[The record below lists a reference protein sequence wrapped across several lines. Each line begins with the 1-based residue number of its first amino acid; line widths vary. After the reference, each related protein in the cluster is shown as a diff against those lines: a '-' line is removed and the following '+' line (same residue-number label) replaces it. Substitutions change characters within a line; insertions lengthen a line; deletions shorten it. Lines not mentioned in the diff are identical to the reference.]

1 MSDRFAALVGRL
13 SPKSQD
19 FTGAGFGGIPTM
31 TAQLIAGALADAQ
44 RTCGAPAT
52 HVFLL
57 RSNDEMASRS
67 GIDTHAMI
75 RQLIGSEYGDR
86 MRRHPGSE
94 KVWPREANGRYPKL
108 IAAVLAEWVNPAQC
122 PTCKGR
128 RVFQIEAVKIDCK
141 ACSMTGKQPVTP
153 TSRAA
158 ALGVTFEAYRK
169 SWASVWDW
177 VIDELTEMSQ
187 QVERAGSAALRHD
200 QAA

>member
-108 IAAVLAEWVNPAQC
+108 IAAVLAEWVNPGQC
-122 PTCKGR
+122 QSCKGR
-128 RVFQIEAVKIDCK
+128 RSFQVENLKFECTKCTD
-141 ACSMTGKQPVTP
+141 GRQPITAK
-153 TSRAA
+153 SRALA
-158 ALGVTFEAYRK
+158 MGVTEMAFSRT
-169 SWASVWDW
+169 WANVYEWT
-177 VIDELTEMSQ
+177 IAELSEMSQ
-187 QVERAGSAALRHD
+187 KVERAGSAALRHD